1 MSSYKSVKTT
11 QFEASKKSVSNPI
24 GGKMIKANHGIVTA
38 FNPRGVP
45 LGPNGVATSH
55 KFENKVALSR

>member
-1 MSSYKSVKTT
+1 
-11 QFEASKKSVSNPI
+11 
-24 GGKMIKANHGIVTA
+24 MIKANHGIVTA

-55 KFENKVALSR
+55 KFENKIALSR